1 MKQLL
6 VVRHAKSSWAIEG
19 QDDFDRPLNDRGH
32 RDAPIMAQRVHDKY
46 GKIDAFVSSPAMRA
60 LTTAAYFAK
69 EYGFHKKDLLLFRE
83 LYHAT
88 PPVFFDVISRIDDD
102 IKTAAVFSHNPGIT
116 AFANLLGVAQVDDMP
131 TCAVFAVRA
140 DIKHWKD
147 FRSAKKAFWFF
158 DYPKS

>member
-6 VVRHAKSSWAIEG
+6 VVRHAKSSWAIAG

-32 RDAPIMAQRVHDKY
+32 RDAPTMAQRVHDQY
-46 GKIDAFVSSPAMRA
+46 GKIDAFVSSPAVRA
-60 LTTAAYFAK
+60 LTTATYFAK
-69 EYGFHKKDLLLFRE
+69 DFGFHKKDILVFKE
-83 LYHAT
+83 LYHAA
-88 PPVFFDVISRIDDD
+88 PAAFFDVVSRIDDD

-116 AFANLLGVAQVDDMP
+116 AFVNLLGVAQVDAMP

-147 FRSAKKAFWFF
+147 FRPAKKEFWFF